1 MTVVPLEQQLVVE
14 AMVKPEDVETIAPGQ
29 PVRVS
34 FPAFA
39 MSVLPRSVPVFTRPS
54 TRHSR

>member
-1 MTVVPLEQQLVVE
+1 MGVVE

-29 PVRVS
+29 PARIS

-39 MSVLPRSVPVFTRPS
+39 R
-54 TRHSR
+54 